1 MGLAAGLPAGL
12 SFIASAWHDADVLA
26 LGYAYESLPR

>member
-1 MGLAAGLPAGL
+1 VGL
-12 SFIASAWHDADVLA
+12 SIFAGAWQDAEVLA